1 MSNTNTT
8 MTTLLRQ
15 AILQAIEAGDTYKG
29 LERETGLSRMSIM
42 RFALGR
48 TSIRL
53 DLADKLAEHFGI
65 QSQVKPK
72 RKSR

>member
-1 MSNTNTT
+1 MSNTDT
-8 MTTLLRQ
+8 MTVLLRQ
-15 AILQAIEAGDTYKG
+15 AILQAIKDGDTYKG
-29 LERETGLSRMSIM
+29 LERDTGLSRMSIM

-53 DLADKLAEHFGI
+53 DLADKLAAHFGI
-65 QSQVKPK
+65 HSQVKPK

>member
-1 MSNTNTT
+1 MSNTDT
-8 MTTLLRQ
+8 MTALLRK
-15 AILQAIEAGDTYKG
+15 AILQAIEDGDTYKG
-29 LERETGLSRMSIM
+29 LERDTGLSRMSIM
-42 RFALGR
+42 RFTLGR

-65 QSQVKPK
+65 QSRVKPK